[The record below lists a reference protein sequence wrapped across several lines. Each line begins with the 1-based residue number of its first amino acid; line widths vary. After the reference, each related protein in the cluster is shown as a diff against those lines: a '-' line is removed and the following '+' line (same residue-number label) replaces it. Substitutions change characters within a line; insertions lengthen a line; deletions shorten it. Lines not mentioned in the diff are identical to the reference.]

1 MRINGSDLTMIRG
14 DSESIALSLKR
25 DDVII
30 PFNQGDTVYFTVKRS
45 HSTEDITLQKIITE
59 FNEDGNC
66 IIEIEPEDT
75 KELEIRSYVY
85 DIQLTDSNGRVTT
98 IIPCSKFVIA
108 EEVTYD

>member
-1 MRINGSDLTMIRG
+1 MVRG
-14 DSESIALSLKR
+14 DSESIALSIKR
-25 DDVII
+25 DYVII
-30 PFNQGDTVYFTVKRS
+30 PFKQGDTVYFTVKIS
-45 HSTEDITLQKIITE
+45 ANIEDIALQKIITE
-59 FNEDGNC
+59 FNEDGSC

-75 KELEIRSYVY
+75 KELKFRSYVY